1 MSGAFDYLVIV
12 SDFWQNQ
19 APVDLFDENPRV
31 CRPMVKLTYYFQNFL
46 GQWWN
51 K

>member
-19 APVDLFDENPRV
+19 APVDLFDENPRG
-31 CRPMVKLTYYFQNFL
+31 CRPMILTVLMKLV
-46 GQWWN
+46 
-51 K
+51 

>member
-19 APVDLFDENPRV
+19 APIDLFDKNPRG
-31 CRPMVKLTYYFQNFL
+31 CRPMNLSVGIFL
-46 GQWWN
+46 NSLEIQ
-51 K
+51 